1 MFIHLHDMCQAYIP
15 VSHLLLS
22 IDTLRFR
29 EEGVEDGT
37 RSSLVWDSCGSLSFV
52 GN

>member
-1 MFIHLHDMCQAYIP
+1 MPYIP
-15 VSHLLLS
+15 VSHLLLP
-22 IDTLRFR
+22 IDTLKLR
-29 EEGVEDGT
+29 EEGGVEDAT